1 MINFKYEPVCV
12 KCDLFPIIEIDVVDV
27 GNINI
32 KCDYGYN
39 DNISVVEYLA
49 IIYQKK
55 HLTNEN
61 NKLFMYCQKLQ
72 YIF

>member
-12 KCDLFPIIEIDVVDV
+12 TCDLFPIIEIDVVIV

-49 IIYQKK
+49 IIYQK
-55 HLTNEN
+55 N
-61 NKLFMYCQKLQ
+61 
-72 YIF
+72 I